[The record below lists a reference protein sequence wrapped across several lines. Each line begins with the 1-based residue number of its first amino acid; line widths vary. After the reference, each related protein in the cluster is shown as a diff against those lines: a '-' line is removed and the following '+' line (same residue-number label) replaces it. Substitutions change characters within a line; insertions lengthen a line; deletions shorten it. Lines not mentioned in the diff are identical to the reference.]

1 MLFTSQTIEGV
12 RGMGK
17 DLKTIEV
24 AGMKVGVVSSV
35 LACRTLMAFWAQRV
49 AEVKVVVWE
58 F

>member
-24 AGMKVGVVSSV
+24 AGMKVGNLNEPSRG
-35 LACRTLMAFWAQRV
+35 LCHLF
-49 AEVKVVVWE
+49 
-58 F
+58 